1 MPIDVRY
8 VKNENHII
16 QCDFS
21 ANWNDDDF
29 DYALALTK
37 QAVSSAARLQRC
49 VVVFNMETMSTP
61 SVSVLD
67 FMGNLLESHAAFLE
81 TYVVI
86 SRDPLLTSMLQLNE
100 AFYEYFG
107 VQLIL
112 ADSLPEAL
120 KLVGQRRASLGY

>member
-8 VKNENHII
+8 AKNNNHAV

-21 ANWNDDDF
+21 ENWNDDDF
-29 DYALALTK
+29 ERALVLAKNTI
-37 QAVSSAARLQRC
+37 AANARRQRC
-49 VVVFNMETMSTP
+49 AVIFNMETMNTP

-67 FMGNLLESHAAFLE
+67 FMGNLLESHAAQLE
-81 TYVVI
+81 TYIVI